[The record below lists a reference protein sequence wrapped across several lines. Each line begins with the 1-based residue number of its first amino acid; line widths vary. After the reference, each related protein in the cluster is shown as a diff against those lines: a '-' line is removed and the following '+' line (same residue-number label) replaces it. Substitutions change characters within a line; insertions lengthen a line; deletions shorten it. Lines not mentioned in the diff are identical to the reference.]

1 MVTESMG
8 KSIMSADFKKLLLA
22 GMICF
27 CAGGLYGWSALISAL
42 QQAFPIST
50 ADAGFVFS
58 IAIAAFTIAVLMTPY
73 LPIFLRD
80 FRGLNLLGVIAS
92 IWLFAS
98 SIAPNFTI
106 FVIFFGIGFGAASG
120 AIYMVTLGI
129 AAETTNPKITTPIMV
144 AAFGLG
150 GAAFGPIWRVLG
162 AMELGLLSILVLPIM
177 FVLVSLISLFLFK
190 EKDKTTDAVEQYLGE
205 EASIPQPFHLIA
217 LLWMLFA
224 CGSVGGLMV
233 LGLASKML
241 DIAGSGVFL
250 ASITLSGIAISN
262 TSGRLSV
269 AGLNQIS
276 SPISIS
282 LFAALVGAIG
292 LIIATQSESA
302 EQISLALILVAL
314 GYGAMAS
321 AVPLITSSFFGQKNF
336 ARTFPIVF
344 TAWGAAGLSAP
355 WIAGAIF
362 DATGSFSGAIYLAL
376 CANLFAV
383 IIACILL
390 KIRS

>member
-1 MVTESMG
+1 MATESMG
-8 KSIMSADFKKLLLA
+8 KSIMTAEFKKLLLT

-58 IAIAAFTIAVLMTPY
+58 IAIAAFTIAVLTTPY
-73 LPIFLRD
+73 LPTFLRD
-80 FRGLNLLGVIAS
+80 FRGLSMLGVIAS

-106 FVIFFGIGFGAASG
+106 FVIFFGIGFGTTSG

-129 AAETTNPKITTPIMV
+129 AAETKKPKITTPIMV

-162 AMELGLLSILVLPIM
+162 AMEIGLLSILVLPIM
-177 FVLVSLISLFLFK
+177 FVLVSLISLFIFK
-190 EKDKTTDAVEQYLGE
+190 EKDKTTDAVEQYFGE
-205 EASIPQPFHLIA
+205 EAAIPQPFHLIA

-224 CGSVGGLMV
+224 CGSVSGLMV

-241 DIAGSGVFL
+241 DIAGSGIFL
-250 ASITLSGIAISN
+250 ASIALSGIAIAN

-276 SPISIS
+276 SPISIA
-282 LFAALVGAIG
+282 LFAALIGAIG
-292 LIIATQSESA
+292 LIIATQSESV
-302 EQISLALILVAL
+302 ELISLALILVAL

-321 AVPLITSSFFGQKNF
+321 AVPSITSSFFGQKNF
-336 ARTFPIVF
+336 TRTFPIVF

-362 DATGSFSGAIYLAL
+362 DATGNFSGAIYLAL
-376 CANLFAV
+376 CANLCAV